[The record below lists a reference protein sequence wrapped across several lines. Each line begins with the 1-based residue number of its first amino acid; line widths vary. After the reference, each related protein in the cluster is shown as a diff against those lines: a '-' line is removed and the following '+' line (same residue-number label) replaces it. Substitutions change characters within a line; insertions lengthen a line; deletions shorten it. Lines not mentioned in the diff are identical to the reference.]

1 MDFIQIVFIA
11 MLMFSIVSI
20 FLSIPG
26 NFIVFLNTL
35 IYGVVTHF
43 DNLSLSFMLLIFV
56 VAVLIELLEYF
67 IIAFG
72 ARKYGASRLGVI
84 GAIIGGIGGSI
95 SGFFFSPVLG
105 AIFGGLIGVVVG
117 TMAVEL
123 LRGKRMREVLNATY
137 GALLGRVGGLSVKA
151 IGTVTLVVI
160 VANQIF
166 F

>member
-11 MLMFSIVSI
+11 MLAFSIVSI

-35 IYGVVTHF
+35 FYGVFTDF
-43 DNLSLSFMLLIFV
+43 DKLSFSFLLIIFII
-56 VAVLIELLEYF
+56 AVLIELLEYL

-72 ARKYGASRLGVI
+72 ARKYGASKLGVVA
-84 GAIIGGIGGSI
+84 AIIGGIGGSI

-105 AIFGGLIGVVVG
+105 AIIGGFIGVMAG
-117 TMAVEL
+117 TMTIEL
-123 LRGKRMREVLNATY
+123 LRGKNIREVLYATY

-160 VANQIF
+160 VANRILF
-166 F
+166 

>member
-1 MDFIQIVFIA
+1 MDFIQIVFVA
-11 MLMFSIVSI
+11 MLLFSIVSI

-35 IYGVVTHF
+35 FYGIATDF
-43 DNLSLSFMLLIFV
+43 YNLSFSFFLIVFI
-56 VAVLIELLEYF
+56 VAVSVEFLEYL

-72 ARKYGASRLGVI
+72 ARKYGASKLGVVA
-84 GAIIGGIGGSI
+84 AIAGGIGGSI

-105 AIFGGLIGVVVG
+105 AIIGGFVGVMFG
-117 TMAVEL
+117 TMVIEL
-123 LRGKRMREVLNATY
+123 IRGKAVRDAMYATY
-137 GALLGRVGGLSVKA
+137 GALLGRVGGLSIKA

-160 VANQIF
+160 VANKIF

>member
-1 MDFIQIVFIA
+1 MDFVQIVFIT
-11 MLMFSIVSI
+11 MLAFSIVSI

-35 IYGVVTHF
+35 LYGIFTNF
-43 DNLSLSFMLLIFV
+43 DNLPFSFILIIFII
-56 VAVLIELLEYF
+56 AVLIELLEYL

-72 ARKYGASRLGVI
+72 ARKYGTSRFGVV

-95 SGFFFSPVLG
+95 SGFFFSPVAG
-105 AIFGGLIGVVVG
+105 AIIGGFIGVMVG
-117 TMAVEL
+117 TMAIEL
-123 LRGKRMREVLNATY
+123 LRGKQIREVLYATY
-137 GALLGRVGGLSVKA
+137 GAILGRVGGLSVKA

-160 VANQIF
+160 VANKIF

>member
-1 MDFIQIVFIA
+1 MDFIQILFIA
-11 MLMFSIVSI
+11 MLAFSIVSI

-35 IYGVVTHF
+35 LYGVVTDF
-43 DNLSLSFMLLIFV
+43 DNLSFSFLLIVFII
-56 VAVLIELLEYF
+56 AILIELLEYL

-72 ARKYGASRLGVI
+72 ARKYGASKLGVV

-105 AIFGGLIGVVVG
+105 AIIGGFIGVMVG
-117 TMAVEL
+117 TIAIEF
-123 LRGKRMREVLNATY
+123 LRGKYLREALYATY
-137 GALLGRVGGLSVKA
+137 GALLGRVGGLTVKA

-160 VANQIF
+160 VANRILF
-166 F
+166 